1 MFLDGSERYACSMS
15 GRRPSSTSSERLVQR
30 IVENVA
36 ATREISPSELSTPL
50 YEAVDPDALGRIQ
63 QSSDEPSLQVQ
74 FVYEGCLVTIDGAGN
89 VTVSPLQSDSGSAV
103 LPPELALDRT
113 STSSTDEDGE

>member
-1 MFLDGSERYACSMS
+1 MS
-15 GRRPSSTSSERLVQR
+15 GRSPSSTSSERLVQR

-36 ATREISPSELSTPL
+36 ATRDISPSELSTPL

-74 FVYEGCLVTIDGAGN
+74 FPYEGCVVTIDGAGTI
-89 VTVSPLQSDSGSAV
+89 TVDRPQSDSGSTA
-103 LPPELALDRT
+103 LPSELALEGA
-113 STSSTDEDGE
+113 SLSSGDEDTE